1 MIKLSVEVVKLKI
14 FEELQR
20 ISKSLLLPVAV
31 LPAAAIMF
39 RFGSAD
45 LFNVEVIAKAGQ
57 IIFTELPIIFAI
69 SIAFGLAKDEKNNGA
84 AALAGFVSYSVLNAA
99 ITSINPEID
108 MGVLL
113 GIISGLMTGF
123 LYNRYYKVELPDFL
137 GFFGG
142 RRFIPIISSIS
153 AIILAFILGTIWIP
167 IQNFINFL
175 GEILINSG
183 GLGTFIFGFLNRM
196 LIPTGLHHILG
207 SLINFVFGEYV
218 NPMTGEVIHGDL
230 NRFFAGDP
238 TAGIFMTGFYPIMM
252 FGLPAITLAMYHTAK
267 AENRKKIVGA
277 LISMAFTSFLT
288 GITEPIE
295 FSFMFL
301 APVLYFIHA
310 ILCGMSMLV
319 CYEIGVK
326 VGFGFGPCFIDYV
339 LNFGISTRPELI
351 IPIGM
356 IFFAIYYIIF
366 RNAIIRLN
374 LPTIGREEENFSEN
388 EENISEF
395 AKKIINGLGGLENLK
410 EVSNCATRLRII
422 VNDAK
427 KVDEEILKKSGMK
440 GIFKKGNAI
449 QIVVGTKVEF
459 LADEINSRR

>member
-57 IIFTELPIIFAI
+57 IIFTELPVIFAI

-153 AIILAFILGTIWIP
+153 AIILAF
-167 IQNFINFL
+167 NFL

-267 AENRKKIVGA
+267 IENRKKIVGA

-295 FSFMFL
+295 FSFMFSRD
-301 APVLYFIHA
+301 I
-310 ILCGMSMLV
+310 M
-319 CYEIGVK
+319 
-326 VGFGFGPCFIDYV
+326 
-339 LNFGISTRPELI
+339 
-351 IPIGM
+351 
-356 IFFAIYYIIF
+356 
-366 RNAIIRLN
+366 RNVN
-374 LPTIGREEENFSEN
+374 
-388 EENISEF
+388 
-395 AKKIINGLGGLENLK
+395 
-410 EVSNCATRLRII
+410 VSL
-422 VNDAK
+422 
-427 KVDEEILKKSGMK
+427 L
-440 GIFKKGNAI
+440 
-449 QIVVGTKVEF
+449 
-459 LADEINSRR
+459 